1 MLPAIHR
8 RLIFAALAAALT
20 MAALIWSD
28 RSIANENQP
37 PHPQLSSFPVQI
49 GGPFTLI
56 DEDGRRRANGDFH
69 GRFMLMFFGY
79 THCPD
84 ICGTGLAEMAAVMDA
99 LGSDAERVQPLFI
112 TVDPTRDRPRDL
124 KAFTAQF
131 HPRLVGLTGTE
142 AEIKTV
148 AKLYRIHRRK
158 VLIPGEPEADYLAMH
173 TALIYLIGPNG
184 AFDALFPLG
193 TPPEV
198 IARAISRKPAKN

>member
-1 MLPAIHR
+1 
-8 RLIFAALAAALT
+8 
-20 MAALIWSD
+20 
-28 RSIANENQP
+28 
-37 PHPQLSSFPVQI
+37 
-49 GGPFTLI
+49 
-56 DEDGRRRANGDFH
+56 
-69 GRFMLMFFGY
+69 MLMFFGY

-173 TALIYLIGPNG
+173 TALIYLIGLLYYHRLGRQNHGKIWMKATHLRNG
-184 AFDALFPLG
+184 G
-193 TPPEV
+193 T
-198 IARAISRKPAKN
+198 ASQF